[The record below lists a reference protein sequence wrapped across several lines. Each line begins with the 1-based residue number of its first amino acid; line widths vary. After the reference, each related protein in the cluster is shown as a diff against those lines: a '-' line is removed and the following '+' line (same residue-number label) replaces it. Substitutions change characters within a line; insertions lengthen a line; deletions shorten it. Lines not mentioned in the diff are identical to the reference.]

1 MLKLYIELFLES
13 SFANQSQ
20 DFNDIQKSIHDENE
34 VIRKNKLIKKQD
46 IDYDQEHI
54 DFEKYT
60 SLSNRNIRP
69 RGLQF
74 VGKRPKKRQ

>member
-1 MLKLYIELFLES
+1 MLKLYITLFLES

-20 DFNDIQKSIHDENE
+20 SFNDILKSIHDENE
-34 VIRKNKLIKKQD
+34 IIRKNKLKNKKEQE
-46 IDYDQEHI
+46 QEHI

-60 SLSNRNIRP
+60 SLLNRNIRP

-74 VGKRPKKRQ
+74 ISKSPKKRQ